1 VGSEKYVTPWHKKGG
16 ENIWEEGH
24 VIIVVRKRTYLEERH
39 VQMGIL
45 YAGIA
50 LAVDFLHHRV
60 QRAHYVESL

>member
-45 YAGIA
+45 YAGI
-50 LAVDFLHHRV
+50 LCGKPLR
-60 QRAHYVESL
+60 